1 MSGDS
6 TIAVRRRTFLGR
18 SRRRFVVRAALAASD
33 TLALLAAGNLATI
46 ARFGQWRH
54 VAAFGLAG
62 DAPITFARISLFSA
76 AIWLLMLWFEGLYDL
91 HRVFWGTGEY
101 SRVVKAVVMGAVGF
115 IIVDYIFK
123 LPGLS
128 RLWMLLAT
136 VFAAGLTIFGRAFV
150 RAALSWARRHGR
162 KQRPTLVVG
171 ANEEAAE
178 IARLLGKNPEA
189 GLTPVGCVSSS
200 RGDALALNHCGDL
213 PYLGEASDLKRLLA
227 ERYIDTVVIA
237 STAFDPAALSRLIN
251 DLRGWDGDIQMSS
264 GLLDV
269 TTSRILV
276 RELAGIPLI
285 TIRGV
290 SFAPWKR
297 FVKRTFDLVV
307 GGLIILVGSP
317 IWLLLAL
324 VIKATSRGPVLYRQR
339 RVGRAGE
346 PFDMFKFRSMYAD
359 ADARLAELQASGAN
373 EATGPLFKMKDD
385 PRVTPVGK
393 WMRKFSIDEFPQL
406 LNVMR
411 GNMSL
416 VGPRPPL
423 PVETVQ
429 YTEHHWRR
437 MEVLPGMTGLWQVS
451 GRSRLTFDEMI
462 RLDLFYIENWTVG
475 FDLGLLVRTIPAV
488 LFARGAY

>member
-1 MSGDS
+1 MSDGH
-6 TIAVRRRTFLGR
+6 AAFREKLFLGR
-18 SRRRFVVRAALAASD
+18 SRRRFAIRAALAACD

-46 ARFGQWRH
+46 MRFGEWRH
-54 VAAFGLAG
+54 VAAFGLEGTASV
-62 DAPITFARISLFSA
+62 TFARISVVTA
-76 AIWLLMLWFEGLYDL
+76 AVWLLMVWSEGLYDL
-91 HRVFWGTGEY
+91 NRVFWGTGEY
-101 SRVVKAVVMGAVGF
+101 GRVVRAVLMGVVGF
-115 IIVDYIFK
+115 IIVDYVFR

-128 RLWMLLAT
+128 RLWMLLAAT
-136 VFAAGLTIFGRAFV
+136 FAVGLTICGRALV
-150 RAALSWARRHGR
+150 RAGLQWAQRRGR
-162 KQRPTLVVG
+162 MQRPTLIVG

-178 IARLLGKNPEA
+178 IARVLVKNREA
-189 GLTPVGCVSSS
+189 GLTPVGCVTSS
-200 RGDALALNHCGDL
+200 RVDTLPLSHCGDL
-213 PYLGEASDLKRLLA
+213 PFLGDASSLRRLLA

-237 STAFDPAALSRLIN
+237 STAFDPASLSRVIN

-290 SFAPWKR
+290 SFSLWKR
-297 FVKRTFDLVV
+297 LVKRTFDLVV
-307 GGLIILVGSP
+307 GGFIISVGLP
-317 IWLLLAL
+317 VWLLLAL
-324 VIKATSRGPVLYRQR
+324 VITLDSRGPVLFRQR

-346 PFDMFKFRSMYAD
+346 PFDMFKFRSMYLD
-359 ADARLAELQASGAN
+359 ADARLADLQASGAN
-373 EATGPLFKMKDD
+373 EASGPLFKMKDD
-385 PRVTPVGK
+385 PRVTRVGQ
-393 WMRKFSIDEFPQL
+393 WMRRFSVDEFPQL

-411 GNMSL
+411 GEMSL

-423 PVETVQ
+423 PLETAQ

-451 GRSRLTFDEMI
+451 GRSRLTFDEMV
-462 RLDLFYIENWTVG
+462 RLDLFYIENWSVG
-475 FDLGLLVRTIPAV
+475 FDLGLILRTIPAV